1 MLDTLFSSEVIKKIF
16 SIIRDS
22 GSEIRFVGGCVRNS
36 VLNLPTQDVDLAT
49 TCLPSDVESLLAKNN
64 IKTIN
69 VGKEFGTIIAVVG
82 KESYE
87 ITTLRKDVE
96 FYNGRHAVVEYTKD
110 WREDAERRDFTFNA
124 MSYCPYQDKLS
135 DYFSGRE
142 DLSKGLVRF
151 IGRAEDRVKEDY
163 LRILRFFRFYAY
175 YGKSVDQDSLN
186 ACIEKSK
193 HLSLISAERKWQELS
208 KILSSK
214 RYIDALE
221 LMINNGVLSDVLP
234 FRVSQDVIPVLKQIH
249 DKIQSLDHAY
259 TSAFILFILA
269 YFSDSTVKSLK
280 KALSLSNKETKYLS
294 SVYACV
300 EEIDGKDIEKG
311 LYLYV
316 FQWKAI
322 LLDALFI
329 IYALKSVNEWGGG
342 FFQIKD
348 IIEHEKMT
356 FPVNGHDIM
365 QNFDVKEGGKQIGA
379 LLEVG
384 KRYWCTTEFKAEKKD
399 IIEHIK
405 NYEQ

>member
-16 SIIRDS
+16 SIIRDA
-22 GSEIRFVGGCVRNS
+22 GSEIRFVGGCVRNAI
-36 VLNLPTQDVDLAT
+36 LNMPVQDIDLAT
-49 TCLPSDVESLLAKNN
+49 TCLPSDVESLLAKHN

-69 VGKEFGTIIAVVG
+69 IGKEFGTIIAVVG

-124 MSYCPYQDKLS
+124 MSYCPYQDKLF
-135 DYFSGRE
+135 DYFSGQE

-151 IGRAEDRVKEDY
+151 IGVAEDRVKEDY

-175 YGKSVDQDSLN
+175 YGKSVDQDSLS
-186 ACIEKSK
+186 ACRENSK

-221 LMINNGVLSDVLP
+221 LMINNGVLSDVVP
-234 FRVSQDVIPVLKQIH
+234 FHVSQDVIPVLKQIH
-249 DKIQSLDHAY
+249 DKIQGLDHVY
-259 TSAFILFILA
+259 TSVFILFILV
-269 YFSDSTVKSLK
+269 YFSDSSVRSLK
-280 KALSLSNKETKYLS
+280 KALSLSNKESKYLS
-294 SVYACV
+294 SLYACV
-300 EEIDGKDIEKG
+300 EEIDGKDIEEG

-316 FQWKAI
+316 FQWKSI
-322 LLDALFI
+322 LLDALFV
-329 IYALKSVNEWGGG
+329 IYTLRNVKEWGGV

-348 IIEHEKMT
+348 MLEHEKMI

-365 QNFDVKEGGKQIGA
+365 QNFDVKEGGKQIGD

-384 KRYWCTTEFKAEKKD
+384 KKYWCTKEFKAKKKD

-405 NYEQ
+405 NYGQ